1 MSESATTPS
10 GALGPPDLADA
21 SPSARRT
28 KGERTRRKILD
39 AAEQV
44 FAAVGYH
51 DASIVKITE
60 AAEVAQGT
68 FYLYF
73 DSKLEAFEE
82 VVADLNQ
89 RVRHAMS
96 EASRTAT
103 NRLEAERLGFAGF
116 FRFTSEHPALYR
128 VIRQAE
134 FVSPR
139 ALRHHYETI
148 IGNYA
153 PYLREAMAKGEIAST
168 DPMVLAWSLAA
179 IGEMIGLRWILWNE
193 EHEVPPA
200 VFEQMMLIISR
211 MLGVPF
217 EPAGA
222 EGAG

>member
-1 MSESATTPS
+1 MSETPS
-10 GALGPPDLADA
+10 APTGAVGPPDLGAPA
-21 SPSARRT
+21 PSPRRT

-51 DASIVKITE
+51 EASIVKITE
-60 AAEVAQGT
+60 AADVAQGT

-73 DSKLEAFEE
+73 QSKLEVFEE
-82 VVADLNQ
+82 VVADLNL

-96 EASRTAT
+96 EASRSAS

-116 FRFTSEHPALYR
+116 FRFTAEHPALYR

-139 ALRHHYETI
+139 ALRNHYESI

-153 PYLREAMAKGEIAST
+153 PYLREAMAAGEIAPT

-200 VFEQMMLIISR
+200 VFEQMMVVVSR
-211 MLGVPF
+211 MLGVAHDPDRGT
-217 EPAGA
+217 A
-222 EGAG
+222 

>member
-1 MSESATTPS
+1 MSETPS
-10 GALGPPDLADA
+10 APTGAVGPPDLGGAA
-21 SPSARRT
+21 TSPRRA

-60 AAEVAQGT
+60 AADVAQGT

-73 DSKLEAFEE
+73 QSKLGVFEE

-96 EASRTAT
+96 EASRSAT

-116 FRFTSEHPALYR
+116 FRFTAEHPALYR

-148 IGNYA
+148 IGNYV
-153 PYLREAMAKGEIAST
+153 PYLREAMAAGEIAPT

-200 VFEQMMLIISR
+200 VFDQMMVVISR
-211 MLGVPF
+211 MLGVPRD
-217 EPAGA
+217 PDGRSA
-222 EGAG
+222 